1 MSTAAAGA
9 SAQYQAQINA
19 MKAMATIVEVDEET
33 FRTLLR
39 SRPHP
44 TLVAGTTGA
53 LWFKR
58 YTYLTSYDGF
68 VFVLRAEEALD
79 FKGDCEGAFYVHA
92 DKLTV
97 PTL

>member
-19 MKAMATIVEVDEET
+19 MKAMVTIVEVDEET

-44 TLVAGTTGA
+44 TIVAGTTGG
-53 LWFKR
+53 LWWKR
-58 YTYLTSYDGF
+58 HTYLTSYDGF
-68 VFVLRAEEALD
+68 VFLLRAEAALD
-79 FKGDCEGAFYVHA
+79 FKSDCQGALYVQA
-92 DKLTV
+92 DKLTI
-97 PTL
+97 PTF